1 MLIGITKIQLKK
13 VVGKAI
19 LSYNELVTVICEIEK
34 SINSC
39 PLTCL
44 TGENYQ
50 TPLSTPFLYGQNI
63 NDIKTSH

>member
-1 MLIGITKIQLKK
+1 MKK

-34 SINSC
+34 SFNSC

-50 TPLSTPFLYGQNI
+50 TSLSACHLFYLDKI
-63 NDIKTSH
+63 LMI